1 MITESG
7 GMVTSADGEADPL
20 TAGSVLASNLELHPV
35 VLERLRAAA

>member
-7 GMVTSADGEADPL
+7 GMVTGAGGEPDAL
-20 TAGSVLASNLELHPV
+20 NTGSVLASNLDLHPV